1 MQSYH
6 LRCHGDGDEQIC
18 ITDIVSIFVVGYS
31 WESPPPAAAAA
42 AAAPRL
48 LVKRTV
54 GRQPARS
61 PGLLVKRTVGRQ
73 PLAPIHI
80 YIHICVLHQRA
91 SEALQYTHACVCGRW
106 PKMIEIVDSSPEVV
120 LSSPPP
126 SPSDSEPEPA
136 PKDKQRKE
144 PQPSFFEPR
153 LDVTVLGLRFC
164 WTQTFFR

>member
-1 MQSYH
+1 MCVAS
-6 LRCHGDGDEQIC
+6 
-18 ITDIVSIFVVGYS
+18 TSIGS
-31 WESPPPAAAAA
+31 IA
-42 AAAPRL
+42 
-48 LVKRTV
+48 
-54 GRQPARS
+54 
-61 PGLLVKRTVGRQ
+61 
-73 PLAPIHI
+73 IHT
-80 YIHICVLHQRA
+80 CL
-91 SEALQYTHACVCGRW
+91 CVCGRW

-164 WTQTFFR
+164 WTQTFFFVDRKHETKMMQKWRRISSMSWARCSRSKLLRRRPSRRTPNFVCSCLDFMYCFLSCRWFCET